1 MGQLREPAGRGPVT
15 PVYAAHDEVH
25 NDAVALRGLLL
36 GRRTKTESNTA
47 CAARLVL
54 RPQRELGMPQLRAV
68 TFRCGAE
75 KIAGFLASP
84 SRPGRHGAIIA
95 IHEWWG
101 LTPWVKTQASRLAK
115 NGYVVLALDLYHR
128 KVTSIPSQARKLK
141 RDLPL
146 NHAIGEMKAAFTYL
160 ACRADVDPKRIGALG
175 WSMGGGLA
183 LQLAIHESRLA
194 ACVVNYGALAT
205 KLADIEKINARTL
218 GLFGVLDRGIP
229 PNKVRAFEKRMNAAK
244 KLVEIT
250 IYEGAGHAF
259 ENPTNILQFRPKAA
273 TDAWLRTLTFLNR
286 SF

>member
-1 MGQLREPAGRGPVT
+1 M
-15 PVYAAHDEVH
+15 
-25 NDAVALRGLLL
+25 
-36 GRRTKTESNTA
+36 
-47 CAARLVL
+47 
-54 RPQRELGMPQLRAV
+54 V
-68 TFRCGAE
+68 TFVCDTG
-75 KIAGFLASP
+75 IVSGFLALPRDSSP
-84 SRPGRHGAIIA
+84 HRAIIA

-101 LTPWVKTQASRLAK
+101 LTTWVKSQASNLAR
-115 NGYVVLALDLYHR
+115 NGYVVLALDLYHG
-128 KVTSIPSQARKLK
+128 KVTSISSQARKLK
-141 RDLPL
+141 RNLPL
-146 NHAIGEMKAAFTYL
+146 DQAIGEMKAAFTYL

-205 KLADIEKINARTL
+205 KLADIEKINASTL
-218 GLFGVLDRGIP
+218 GIFGALDRGIP